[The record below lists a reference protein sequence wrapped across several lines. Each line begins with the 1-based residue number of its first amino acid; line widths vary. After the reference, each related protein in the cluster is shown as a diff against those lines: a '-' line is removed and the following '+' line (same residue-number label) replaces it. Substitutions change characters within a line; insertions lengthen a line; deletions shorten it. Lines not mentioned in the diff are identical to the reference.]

1 MNVYEK
7 LNLARVKFQSSNVKM
22 SGKNSYSG
30 YSYYEL
36 SDILPRVNE
45 ICSELKASVVVTFEK
60 EIAKLEFIDCEKP
73 EDKIT
78 FTSPMS
84 EATLKGCHAVQNLG
98 AVETYI
104 KRYLYQHC
112 FEIIEADCLDLTMNP
127 NEGQSKTNSE
137 NNTNKKTDTG
147 AKKSVSPKKLTPQEE
162 CRYQE
167 LCVRFEEFENS
178 GLFDNLDKSYLDKA
192 KYYINMRDVDGL
204 EKMVAWC
211 ETQKK

>member
-22 SGKNSYSG
+22 SGKNSFSG

-36 SDILPRVNE
+36 SDILPKVNE
-45 ICSELKASVVVTFEK
+45 ICSEVKASCVVSFGNEL
-60 EIAKLEFIDCEKP
+60 AKLEFIDSEKP
-73 EDKIT
+73 EEKIT

-112 FEIIEADCLDLTMNP
+112 FEIVESDCLDLTMNP
-127 NEGQSKTNSE
+127 KEEEKT
-137 NNTNKKTDTG
+137 TNKTSGTSKNNSSSNKPTE
-147 AKKSVSPKKLTPQEE
+147 VKKLSPQEE
-162 CRYQE
+162 MRYQE
-167 LCVRFEEFENS
+167 LCVRIEEYIFAEV
-178 GLFDNLDKSYLDKA
+178 LKDDFKRKA
-192 KYYINMRDVDGL
+192 EHYINIRDIDGL
-204 EKMVAWC
+204 EKTLAWC
-211 ETQKK
+211 QSQGK